1 MVRLGRIL
9 TLGGQTECM
18 KAQGLGTNVSSLQE
32 VRVQEMGA
40 RLPEAAVSS
49 GSGGTGPLGSVSHG
63 KAEKGMRVFLYL
75 ENYWMQFVM

>member
-1 MVRLGRIL
+1 MLPTESLRYGLITSLLLGVVGLGRML
-9 TLGGQTECM
+9 TLGEQTERM

-49 GSGGTGPLGSVSHG
+49 GSGRGRTSG
-63 KAEKGMRVFLYL
+63 FC
-75 ENYWMQFVM
+75 